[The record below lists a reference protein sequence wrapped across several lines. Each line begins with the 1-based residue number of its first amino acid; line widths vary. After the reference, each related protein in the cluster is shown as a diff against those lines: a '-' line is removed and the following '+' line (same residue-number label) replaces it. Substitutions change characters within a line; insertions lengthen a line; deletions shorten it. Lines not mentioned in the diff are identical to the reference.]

1 MQQNE
6 STQLD
11 TNITEYK
18 IKVLLVDDQAIVGEQ
33 VRRMLQPEEDIEFHF
48 CQEPSKAVQTAAEL
62 NPTVILQDLVMPD
75 IDGLTLVK
83 FFRAHPQL
91 KDVPMIVL
99 SSKEEAVTKADSFA
113 TGANDYLVK
122 LPDRIELVARI
133 RYHSKGY
140 IHLLQRNEA
149 EDKLRKSQ
157 KALLSELA
165 KAGEYCV
172 SLLPEEIDE
181 GDIRTHWR
189 FVPSEQLGG
198 DSFGYHWVDD
208 DHFAMYLLDVCGHG
222 VGSALLSV
230 SGLNA
235 MRMQSLPNTDFRS
248 PESVCNGLNAA
259 FQMEAHNDMYFTLWY
274 GVYNKN
280 SREMKFATAGH
291 PPALLY
297 DAAGNCKQLM
307 NENFIIGGLPEFPYS
322 ESSTEVAPGSRMY
335 IYSDGV
341 YEITRPDGS
350 MWDLDGLEDYMREP
364 HDGFES
370 EIEALHR
377 HVQSMSGL
385 EILDDDFSMLKIIF
399 D

>member
-165 KAGEYCV
+165 
-172 SLLPEEIDE
+172 
-181 GDIRTHWR
+181 
-189 FVPSEQLGG
+189 
-198 DSFGYHWVDD
+198 
-208 DHFAMYLLDVCGHG
+208 
-222 VGSALLSV
+222 
-230 SGLNA
+230 
-235 MRMQSLPNTDFRS
+235 
-248 PESVCNGLNAA
+248 
-259 FQMEAHNDMYFTLWY
+259 
-274 GVYNKN
+274 
-280 SREMKFATAGH
+280 
-291 PPALLY
+291 
-297 DAAGNCKQLM
+297 
-307 NENFIIGGLPEFPYS
+307 
-322 ESSTEVAPGSRMY
+322 
-335 IYSDGV
+335 
-341 YEITRPDGS
+341 
-350 MWDLDGLEDYMREP
+350 
-364 HDGFES
+364 
-370 EIEALHR
+370 
-377 HVQSMSGL
+377 
-385 EILDDDFSMLKIIF
+385 
-399 D
+399 